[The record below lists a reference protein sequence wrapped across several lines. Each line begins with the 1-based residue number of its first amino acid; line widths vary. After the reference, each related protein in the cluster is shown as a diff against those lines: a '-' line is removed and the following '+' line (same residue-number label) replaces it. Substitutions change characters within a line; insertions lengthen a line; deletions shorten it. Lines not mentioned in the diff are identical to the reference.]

1 MLHFLLEKSEKNSK
15 FLFFEKCFQMASNDS
30 KWVPKHPPDPKTSF
44 GSPHASYGPKKI
56 EKNRFWDLK
65 FHFSSFKALR
75 AWKNAFLSKIQR
87 TKLFSRLYFITH
99 HARGPKYRT
108 KWKDLSIR
116 FLIKDLFFE
125 KSHFLHPHAQK
136 SSQNIR
142 KSFIFCLKKIQNFR
156 FS

>member
-1 MLHFLLEKSEKNSK
+1 MLLIPPNGFLSTPRTPKHLLEAPMHPMDTPKN
-15 FLFFEKCFQMASNDS
+15 FWE
-30 KWVPKHPPDPKTSF
+30 
-44 GSPHASYGPKKI
+44 
-56 EKNRFWDLK
+56 NRFWDLK

-87 TKLFSRLYFITH
+87 TKLFSRLHFMAH
-99 HARGPKYRT
+99 HAMGRKYGT

-116 FLIKDLFFE
+116 FLIQDLFFE

-142 KSFIFCLKKIQNFR
+142 KSFIFCLKKSKKFKMFVFR
-156 FS
+156 KMLPECF

>member
-1 MLHFLLEKSEKNSK
+1 MLLIPPNGFLSTFCTPKHLLEASIHPMDIPKN
-15 FLFFEKCFQMASNDS
+15 FWE
-30 KWVPKHPPDPKTSF
+30 
-44 GSPHASYGPKKI
+44 
-56 EKNRFWDLK
+56 NRFGDLK
-65 FHFSSFKALR
+65 FHFSSFKAFR

-87 TKLFSRLYFITH
+87 TKLFSRVYFMAR
-99 HARGPKYRT
+99 HARGRKYRT

-125 KSHFLHPHAQK
+125 KSHFLHPYAQK

-142 KSFIFCLKKIQNFR
+142 KSFIFCLKKSKKIQNFR

>member
-1 MLHFLLEKSEKNSK
+1 MLLIPPNGFLSTPRTPKHLLEAPMH
-15 FLFFEKCFQMASNDS
+15 LMDAL
-30 KWVPKHPPDPKTSF
+30 KHF
-44 GSPHASYGPKKI
+44 W
-56 EKNRFWDLK
+56 ENRFWGLK
-65 FHFSSFKALR
+65 FHFSSSKAFR

-87 TKLFSRLYFITH
+87 TKLFSKLYFMDH
-99 HARGPKYRT
+99 HARGKKYRT

-136 SSQNIR
+136 TSQNIR
-142 KSFIFCLKKIQNFR
+142 KSFIFCLKISKKIQKFC

>member
-1 MLHFLLEKSEKNSK
+1 MLLIASNEFLSTPRTPKHLLEAP
-15 FLFFEKCFQMASNDS
+15 M
-30 KWVPKHPPDPKTSF
+30 HPMDT
-44 GSPHASYGPKKI
+44 PKKFW
-56 EKNRFWDLK
+56 ENRFWGLK
-65 FHFSSFKALR
+65 FHFSSSKAFR

-87 TKLFSRLYFITH
+87 TKLFSRLYFMTH

-125 KSHFLHPHAQK
+125 KSHFLHPHDQK

-142 KSFIFCLKKIQNFR
+142 KSLIFCLQKSKKIQNFC